1 VTITLRVTSARLGV
15 NTFVVMVRDGAGN
28 PVHAANTTLT
38 LDMLDMDMGTQ
49 QITLVPLPR
58 LSGSDGSS
66 YTGTGALVMPGAW
79 QAMVRLEST
88 PGAPAIQAVFRFTV
102 TDARGG

>member
-1 VTITLRVTSARLGV
+1 VTPARLGV
-15 NTFVVMVRDGAGN
+15 NTFVVTVRDGAGN
-28 PVHAANTTLT
+28 LVHAASTTLT
-38 LDMLDMDMGTQ
+38 LDMLDMDMGAQ
-49 QITLVPLPR
+49 QITLAPLPGSQG
-58 LSGSDGSS
+58 SGGG

-79 QAMVRLEST
+79 QATVRLETT